1 MIDKLVFRIFLLFSM
16 YFSFVFAQESVSVS
30 FSVDMND
37 VETNE
42 EGVYL
47 AGGVFGQEGYVMDD
61 SNGDDIWELTLQFP
75 HRRLEILKRTSLEI
89 SRLLVH
95 GMGLKKLL
103 V

>member
-1 MIDKLVFRIFLLFSM
+1 MIDKLVFRIFLLFNM

-47 AGGVFGQEGYVMDD
+47 AGGVFGQEG
-61 SNGDDIWELTLQFP
+61 
-75 HRRLEILKRTSLEI
+75 
-89 SRLLVH
+89 
-95 GMGLKKLL
+95 
-103 V
+103 

>member
-47 AGGVFGQEGYVMDD
+47 AGGVLVKKVML
-61 SNGDDIWELTLQFP
+61 WM
-75 HRRLEILKRTSLEI
+75 ILMVMI
-89 SRLLVH
+89 S
-95 GMGLKKLL
+95 GN
-103 V
+103 